1 MHNASAIRRRFVS
14 IRSGFVRQGS
24 NDAPD
29 DILGAENDTPEDNR
43 RKDVQMTT
51 RSTKAAALAA
61 AALMASALAG
71 CGSSSSWDAKQAD
84 AVWNEHVA
92 DAGTALTADEF
103 ETTTWRASNG
113 DMVMFHD
120 TSEAW
125 PHMPMPTTRGKDDHH
140 TTLIPES
147 VKDQSEL
154 LQFEFLQYA
163 DVKLD
168 GAYYV
173 VSTSL
178 PADPADLS
186 GQWSEG
192 KDGDLFVLAVNED
205 AHEGYRVRATANG
218 LDAQC
223 MTDGVKDAGC
233 YQVLFRGLADDA
245 KANGGVLTLE
255 YVDMGTGDSS
265 TSQE

>member
-1 MHNASAIRRRFVS
+1 MGLCAGTLTR
-14 IRSGFVRQGS
+14 GVRQQS
-24 NDAPD
+24 D

-51 RSTKAAALAA
+51 RPMKTAALAA
-61 AALMASALAG
+61 AMLMASALAG
-71 CGSSSSWDAKQAD
+71 CGSSGPSFSWNAEQAD
-84 AVWNEHVA
+84 AVWSDHVA
-92 DAGTALTADEF
+92 DAGTPLTADEF
-103 ETTTWRASNG
+103 EATTWRAANG

-140 TTLIPES
+140 TTLIPGS
-147 VKDQSEL
+147 VQGQSEL

-173 VSTSL
+173 VSTSF
-178 PADPADLS
+178 PTDPANLS
-186 GQWSEG
+186 GQWHEG

-255 YVDMGTGDSS
+255 YVDMGADGSDES

>member
-1 MHNASAIRRRFVS
+1 M
-14 IRSGFVRQGS
+14 
-24 NDAPD
+24 
-29 DILGAENDTPEDNR
+29 
-43 RKDVQMTT
+43 
-51 RSTKAAALAA
+51 
-61 AALMASALAG
+61 
-71 CGSSSSWDAKQAD
+71 D
-84 AVWNEHVA
+84 AVWSEHVA
-92 DAGTALTADEF
+92 DAGTPLAADEF
-103 ETTTWRASNG
+103 ETTTWRAANG

-147 VKDQSEL
+147 VQGQSEL

>member
-1 MHNASAIRRRFVS
+1 MPTIVS
-14 IRSGFVRQGS
+14 IRSGFALQDP

-29 DILGAENDTPEDNR
+29 DILGAENDTPEDDR

-51 RSTKAAALAA
+51 RSTKTAAIAA
-61 AALMASALAG
+61 VALMASALAG
-71 CGSSSSWDAKQAD
+71 CGSSASWDADRMD
-84 AVWNEHVA
+84 AVWSDHVA
-92 DAGTALTADEF
+92 DAGTPLTADEF

-140 TTLIPES
+140 TTLIPEN
-147 VKDQSEL
+147 VQGQSEL

-173 VSTSL
+173 VSTSF

-186 GQWSEG
+186 GQWNEG
-192 KDGDLFVLAVNED
+192 KDGDLFVLAVNTD
-205 AHEGYRVRATANG
+205 AHEGYRVRATASG

-223 MTDGVKDAGC
+223 MTNGVKDAGC
-233 YQVLFRGLADDA
+233 YQVLFQGLADDA

-255 YVDMGTGDSS
+255 YVDMGTGDADAS

>member
-1 MHNASAIRRRFVS
+1 MPTIVS
-14 IRSGFVRQGS
+14 IRSGFALHDP

-29 DILGAENDTPEDNR
+29 DILGAENDTPEDDR

-51 RSTKAAALAA
+51 RSTKAATIAA

-71 CGSSSSWDAKQAD
+71 CGSSASWDADRMD
-84 AVWNEHVA
+84 AAWSDHVA
-92 DAGTALTADEF
+92 DAGTPLTADEF

-147 VKDQSEL
+147 VQGQSEL

-173 VSTSL
+173 VSTSF

-186 GQWSEG
+186 GQWNEG
-192 KDGDLFVLAVNED
+192 KDGDLFVLAVNTD
-205 AHEGYRVRATANG
+205 AHEGYRVRATASG

-233 YQVLFRGLADDA
+233 YQVLFQGLADDA

-255 YVDMGTGDSS
+255 YVDMDAGDADAS